1 MQVCNASC
9 CLVYLT
15 SSWINAIPV
24 FRKKKM
30 RTEEKVH
37 TIANS
42 DNGGLESQR
51 N

>member
-9 CLVYLT
+9 FLVYLT
-15 SSWINAIPV
+15 TSIPV
-24 FRKKKM
+24 FSEKKM
-30 RTEEKVH
+30 RTEEMFY